1 MKVGRIVIRST
12 IAIGVNGYRRKD
24 NCPLCKDAGEEN
36 HLKIY
41 STMKTAVVAY
51 SMAESHQVL
60 SLKVSGI
67 RLAITTKNE
76 IAP

>member
-1 MKVGRIVIRST
+1 MTKSI
-12 IAIGVNGYRRKD
+12 IAIGVNGYRKKDNRPLRKD
-24 NCPLCKDAGEEN
+24 TGEEN
-36 HLKIY
+36 HLKMY

-51 SMAESHQVL
+51 SMAESHQVF

-67 RLAITTKNE
+67 RLAMTTQNE